1 MRVSLIFAII
11 ISFMLFIVLQADRG
25 FTRSR
30 INNSVEYG
38 TNNDGT
44 TNNLVL
50 YIYIVRNVL
59 GNDI

>member
-50 YIYIVRNVL
+50 YIYIVRNVW